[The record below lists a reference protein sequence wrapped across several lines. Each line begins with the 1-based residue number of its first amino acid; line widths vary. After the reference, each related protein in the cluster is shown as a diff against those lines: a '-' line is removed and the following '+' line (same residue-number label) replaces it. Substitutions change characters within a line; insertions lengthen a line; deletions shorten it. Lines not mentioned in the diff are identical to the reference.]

1 MYRLAGFYNPRQ
13 AQAFIDYMAY
23 RGIEISMAPE
33 PEGKFALWLAD
44 EQYLVEAEAE
54 LNAFL
59 LDPNNKKYQ
68 AASWQ
73 VAESR
78 TAKFNYSNPSLIN
91 MVKAQAGP
99 FTLLV
104 MVASLVIYGL
114 WLLGFEQVLFE
125 WLHFPFMNGDQW
137 ELWRYFSHALL
148 HFSPIHVI
156 FNCLWWWLLGGQIE
170 RHSGSAKLVQIFLLS
185 SLVSGFGQF
194 WLDGP
199 NFGGLSGVVY
209 ALLGYIWWMGWLA
222 PQRGLVIA
230 RSYVVFMLV
239 WLVIGFA
246 EPMGM
251 SIANMAHL
259 FGLISGCVIAL
270 FDAKVNPLKQAK

>member
-1 MYRLAGFYNPRQ
+1 MHRLAEFYNPRH
-13 AQAFIDYMAY
+13 AQAFIDYMAS
-23 RGIEISMAPE
+23 RGIELTLAPE
-33 PEGKFALWLAD
+33 PEGKFALWLSD
-44 EQYLVEAEAE
+44 SQYLIEAEAE
-54 LNAFL
+54 LKAFIAN
-59 LDPNNKKYQ
+59 PNDSKYQ
-68 AASWQ
+68 EASWQ

-78 TAKFNYSNPSLIN
+78 TAKFDYSSPSLVS

-114 WLLGFEQVLFE
+114 WLLGFESLLFN
-125 WLHFPFMNGDQW
+125 WFHFPFMNGDQW
-137 ELWRYFSHALL
+137 QLWRYFSHALL
-148 HFSPIHVI
+148 HFSALHVI

-170 RHSGSAKLVQIFLLS
+170 RHSGSAKLVQLFLIS
-185 SLVSGFGQF
+185 SLISGFGQF

-246 EPMGM
+246 EPVGIA
-251 SIANMAHL
+251 IANMAHL
-259 FGLISGCVIAL
+259 MGLLTGCAIA
-270 FDAKVNPLKQAK
+270 FVDAKLLRSKH

>member
-1 MYRLAGFYNPRQ
+1 MYRLAGFYHPRQ

-23 RGIEISMAPE
+23 RGIEITMSPE
-33 PEGKFALWLAD
+33 PEGLFALWLAD

-59 LDPNNKKYQ
+59 RDPYDPKYQ

-78 TAKFNYSNPSLIN
+78 TATFRYSSPHLL
-91 MVKAQAGP
+91 AQVRAKAGP
-99 FTLLV
+99 FTLFV
-104 MVASLVIYGL
+104 MAVALAIYAMG
-114 WLLGFEQVLFE
+114 LLGWDSLTFQ
-125 WLHFPFMNGDQW
+125 WGHFPFMNGDQW
-137 ELWRYFSHALL
+137 SLWRYFSHALL
-148 HFSPIHVI
+148 HFSPLHII

-170 RHSGSAKLVQIFLLS
+170 RQCGMAKLVQLFLLS
-185 SLVSGFGQF
+185 SLISGFGQF
-194 WLDGP
+194 WLVGP

-209 ALLGYIWWMGWLA
+209 ALLGYIWWMDWLA
-222 PQRGLVIA
+222 PQRGLVIE
-230 RSYVVFMLV
+230 RSYVIFMLV

-251 SIANMAHL
+251 AIANMAHV
-259 FGLISGCVIAL
+259 FGLLSGCLIAL
-270 FDAKVNPLKQAK
+270 FDAKWRSSPSAF